1 MAGRGGRGRGRAG
14 NEPPPPPD
22 YMAAMMQQFELNR
35 QFMENVMAQFPQP
48 NQHGHHHQHA
58 TVTLHDFTRLNPTM
72 FRNTVQPL
80 DADDWLRD
88 ITHELESAN
97 VDPAD
102 YVNFASYHLKGAAT
116 QWWSTHKRSLP
127 VEEVITWD
135 DFQSAFR
142 ARYIPQGIMDRK
154 AEEFRNLTQG
164 DMTVEAYQREFLNLS
179 RYAEG
184 EITTD
189 ARRQQKFRRGLN
201 PDLRLALAVHDFANF
216 ATMVNKAINVE
227 TAQMEHKNSLKRYRD
242 IGSSSGA
249 TQKRRIWLP
258 TSVTH
263 SAVPAP
269 RPSYAAPRLPPP
281 PQMPRALPAP
291 PIHQG
296 PEYLGFRPADGLSVE
311 FGRWAMKCWIASV
324 ERSLTR

>member
-35 QFMENVMAQFPQP
+35 QFMENFMPQFPQP

-58 TVTLHDFTRLNPTM
+58 TVTLHDFTRLKPTS
-72 FRNTVQPL
+72 FRNSVQPL

-102 YVNFASYHLKGAAT
+102 YVNFAAYHLKGASA
-116 QWWSTHKRSLP
+116 QWWSTHKGSLP
-127 VEEVITWD
+127 VGEVITWD
-135 DFQSAFR
+135 EFQTTFR

-154 AEEFRNLTQG
+154 HEEFHNLTQG
-164 DMTVEAYQREFLNLS
+164 NMTVEAYQREFLNLS
-179 RYAEG
+179 RYAEE

-189 ARRQQKFRRGLN
+189 ARKQQKFRRELN
-201 PDLRLALAVHDFANF
+201 ADLRIALVVHDFANF
-216 ATMVNKAINVE
+216 ATLVNKAITVE
-227 TAQMEHKNSLKRYRD
+227 TAQMEHEDSQKRYRD
-242 IGSSSGA
+242 VGSSSGA

-258 TSVTH
+258 
-263 SAVPAP
+263 
-269 RPSYAAPRLPPP
+269 
-281 PQMPRALPAP
+281 
-291 PIHQG
+291 
-296 PEYLGFRPADGLSVE
+296 
-311 FGRWAMKCWIASV
+311 
-324 ERSLTR
+324 

>member
-1 MAGRGGRGRGRAG
+1 M
-14 NEPPPPPD
+14 
-22 YMAAMMQQFELNR
+22 
-35 QFMENVMAQFPQP
+35 
-48 NQHGHHHQHA
+48 
-58 TVTLHDFTRLNPTM
+58 
-72 FRNTVQPL
+72 
-80 DADDWLRD
+80 
-88 ITHELESAN
+88 
-97 VDPAD
+97 
-102 YVNFASYHLKGAAT
+102 NF
-116 QWWSTHKRSLP
+116 SLP
-127 VEEVITWD
+127 FAPATFLRGSWIVRRKN
-135 DFQSAFR
+135 SATSLR
-142 ARYIPQGIMDRK
+142 ATLLFKPI
-154 AEEFRNLTQG
+154 
-164 DMTVEAYQREFLNLS
+164 EFLNLS
-179 RYAEG
+179 RYAEE

-189 ARRQQKFRRGLN
+189 ARRQQKFHRGLN
-201 PDLRLALAVHDFANF
+201 PDLRLALAVHEFANF
-216 ATMVNKAINVE
+216 ATMVNKAITVE
-227 TAQMEHKNSLKRYRD
+227 FAQMEHKNSLKRYHD
-242 IGSSSGA
+242 VGSSSGV